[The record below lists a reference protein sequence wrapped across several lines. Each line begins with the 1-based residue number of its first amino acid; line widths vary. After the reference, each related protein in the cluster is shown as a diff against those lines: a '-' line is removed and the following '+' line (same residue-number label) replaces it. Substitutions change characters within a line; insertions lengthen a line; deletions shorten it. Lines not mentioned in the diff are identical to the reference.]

1 MGMILLSHP
10 LFVSLWGG
18 CDQSVFWSHL
28 RAWRIEM
35 VVYRRVMAKNI
46 IPKEQYRESNKLFM
60 KNVKKIS
67 FSNFLSWMKV
77 VEELNVHI
85 KKLFDEQTSI
95 PTLFL
100 TGEDD
105 KFFIDEVQQA
115 VYNGGSNVSLVIVPN
130 AGHVCNVDN
139 KSFFNRKSLDFLR
152 NL

>member
-1 MGMILLSHP
+1 
-10 LFVSLWGG
+10 
-18 CDQSVFWSHL
+18 
-28 RAWRIEM
+28 
-35 VVYRRVMAKNI
+35 MAKNI